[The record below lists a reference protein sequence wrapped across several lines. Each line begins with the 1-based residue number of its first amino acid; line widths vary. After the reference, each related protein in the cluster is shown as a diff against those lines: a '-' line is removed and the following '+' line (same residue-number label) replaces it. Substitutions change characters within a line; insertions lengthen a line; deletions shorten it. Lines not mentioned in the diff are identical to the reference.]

1 MGSFASFVVSVVKA
15 LEESGVEY
23 VIVGGVAAIH
33 YGRVRL
39 TQDVDVIVLIER
51 DDEKSVKSLV
61 TTLRKHGFQIGEEA
75 LRTALREKSHLTI
88 FHKAHPVL
96 HLDLKGVYSD
106 LDRLI
111 LDGKV
116 RAHLYCCTA
125 WVEAPED
132 LIVAKLVYGSAQDIE
147 DAAVVLLTMRDTID
161 MARLREKAR
170 RFGVENLLDALCS
183 KVSA

>member
-15 LEESGVEY
+15 LEESDVEY

-75 LRTALREKSHLTI
+75 LRTALREKATSQSSTKRI
-88 FHKAHPVL
+88 QF
-96 HLDLKGVYSD
+96 S
-106 LDRLI
+106 
-111 LDGKV
+111 
-116 RAHLYCCTA
+116 T
-125 WVEAPED
+125 
-132 LIVAKLVYGSAQDIE
+132 
-147 DAAVVLLTMRDTID
+147 
-161 MARLREKAR
+161 
-170 RFGVENLLDALCS
+170 
-183 KVSA
+183 